1 LYFKLQK
8 LIKTKLNEI
17 NTKLS
22 ISVSKMYPTNLN
34 LKIINFNN
42 YYIPKLFQSLDQ
54 ITTASVNKII
64 LEEPLGV
71 RLGHF
76 FTMYRI

>member
-1 LYFKLQK
+1 MKEIRSSLYLSQK
-8 LIKTKLNEI
+8 CSQL
-17 NTKLS
+17 
-22 ISVSKMYPTNLN
+22 
-34 LKIINFNN
+34 IININK
-42 YYIPKLFQSLDQ
+42 YYISKLFQSLAQ

-76 FTMYRI
+76 ITMYRI